1 MNTGQEDSP
10 TLFSTQKQKEQ
21 DIKDRKTEKEKK
33 FQPKYH
39 EQQHILNPGMAGFK
53 YHVSILSF
61 SGVQRRDLL
70 IVVQEIRKHF
80 IENMAFNPSHKFE
93 YYFHSDNRIQWGERQ
108 FEQNKLYIWRGYRRI
123 L

>member
-39 EQQHILNPGMAGFK
+39 KQQHKLNPGMAGFK

-80 IENMAFNPSHKFE
+80 IENMAFYPSHKFE
-93 YYFHSDNRIQWGERQ
+93 
-108 FEQNKLYIWRGYRRI
+108 
-123 L
+123 